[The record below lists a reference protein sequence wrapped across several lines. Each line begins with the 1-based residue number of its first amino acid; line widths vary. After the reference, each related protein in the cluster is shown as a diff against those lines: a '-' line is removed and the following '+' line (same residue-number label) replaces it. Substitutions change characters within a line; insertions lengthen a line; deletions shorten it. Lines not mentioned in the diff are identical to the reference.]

1 MDGAVRLLAS
11 TATALAFVALAAG
24 SARAQEQ
31 ATVPLAEV
39 ARQAEAAKA
48 TVKKATKTYTNSD
61 LSSDPRGE
69 PAPAPAPASGFVS
82 KSLGKPVPAA
92 ELVTRSEAQVES
104 EAVAKESEEAWRKRA
119 DSVRRQVVQLRER
132 LTELMTSD
140 ASTAESPAVRVA
152 NASDIATTRAALES
166 VRKQWARLETS
177 AKELKVPIAW
187 LEPLPTFP
195 Q

>member
-24 SARAQEQ
+24 SARAQQQ
-31 ATVPLAEV
+31 ATVAEV

-61 LSSDPRGE
+61 LSADPRGE

-82 KSLGKPVPAA
+82 KSLGKPVPAE
-92 ELVTRSEAQVES
+92 ELVARSEAQVES
-104 EAVAKESEEAWRKRA
+104 GAAKESEEAWRKRA
-119 DSVRRQVVQLRER
+119 DSARKQVDQLRER

-140 ASTAESPAVRVA
+140 ASRSESPAVRVG
-152 NASDIATTRAALES
+152 NASEIATTRAALES
-166 VRKQWARLETS
+166 ARKQWARLETF
-177 AKELKVPIAW
+177 AKALKVPMAW
-187 LEPLPTFP
+187 IEPLPTF
-195 Q
+195 QQ

>member
-1 MDGAVRLLAS
+1 MDGAVTRCSSAI
-11 TATALAFVALAAG
+11 AVAFVAITAGRALA
-24 SARAQEQ
+24 QDQ
-31 ATVPLAEV
+31 VMPPLAEV

-48 TVKKATKTYTNSD
+48 TVKKAKKTYTNSD
-61 LSSDPRGE
+61 LASDPRGE

-82 KSLGKPVPAA
+82 KSLGKQVPAE
-92 ELVTRSEAQVES
+92 ELVARSEAQVES

-119 DSVRRQVVQLRER
+119 DSVRRQVDRLRER

-140 ASTAESPAVRVA
+140 ASRAESPAVRA
-152 NASDIATTRAALES
+152 GNASDIATTRAALES

-177 AKELKVPIAW
+177 AKELKVPMAW
-187 LEPLPTFP
+187 IEPLPTFP